1 MTVNIFP
8 LLGDSLLII
17 LVGFSLVY
25 SFDGSLGQ
33 KTRRILRITSL
44 LLLLAIIPLTIWNL
58 QHPCSIPCLSI
69 DEAEKN

>member
-17 LVGFSLVY
+17 LAGFSLVY
-25 SFDGSLGQ
+25 WSLGQ

-44 LLLLAIIPLTIWNL
+44 LLLLTIILLTIWIL
-58 QHPCSIPCLSI
+58 QHPLLI
-69 DEAEKN
+69 N

>member
-1 MTVNIFP
+1 MTANIFP

-17 LVGFSLVY
+17 LAGFSLVY

-44 LLLLAIIPLTIWNL
+44 LLLLAIILLTIWIL
-58 QHPCSIPCLSI
+58 QHPLLI
-69 DEAEKN
+69 N